1 MKFINYLQSIDGVAI
16 YPLVPLVLFTAFF
29 AGAAWF
35 ALRAEKTSMVCKSR
49 IPLESN
55 DQYEL

>member
-29 AGAAWF
+29 AAAVWW
-35 ALRAEKTSMVCKSR
+35 ALRAEKASMMRKSR
-49 IPLESN
+49 IPLEN
-55 DQYEL
+55 EDL

>member
-29 AGAAWF
+29 AAAAWW
-35 ALRAEKTSMVCKSR
+35 ALRAEKESMVRKSR
-49 IPLESN
+49 IPLEN
-55 DQYEL
+55 DDL

>member
-29 AGAAWF
+29 AGAAWW
-35 ALRAEKTSMVCKSR
+35 ALRAEKESMMRKSR
-49 IPLESN
+49 IPLDHDDEHV
-55 DQYEL
+55 L